1 MLKLNVYS
9 KEGKVVDEKTLPPEI
24 FEMKLNEEVIYEAV
38 RMYQANKRQGTVS
51 TKTRAEVRGGG
62 RKPWRQK
69 HTGRARAG
77 TRSSPI
83 WRGGGIVFGPKP
95 RDYYYRIPHKKLRL
109 ALLSAISY
117 KAKEGK
123 IILLSDLSFPE
134 PRTQKF
140 VGMLQALGLSSKK
153 RILFSPQK
161 LEPNVYLSG
170 RNIKNTNFTS
180 AKDLNVFDVVKTD
193 VMVFPLDGLEA
204 FMKRMQP
211 AVDESSKSEQTDTNS
226 IRAKDKKSN
235 QPENA
240 NSSSAKEKK

>member
-9 KEGKVVDEKTLPPEI
+9 KEGKVVNEKTLPPEI
-24 FEMKLNEEVIYEAV
+24 FEIKPNEEVIYEAV

-62 RKPWRQK
+62 KKPWRQK

-95 RDYYYRIPHKKLRL
+95 RDYYYRIPDKKLRL

-123 IILLSDLSFPE
+123 IILLSDLSFSE
-134 PRTQKF
+134 PRTRLF
-140 VGMLQALGLSSKK
+140 VAMLQVLGLSSKK

-161 LEPNVYLSG
+161 LEPNVYRSG

-180 AKDLNVFDVVKTD
+180 AKDLNVFDVVQTD

-204 FMKRMQP
+204 FIKRMQP
-211 AVDESSKSEQTDTNS
+211 TVDKNSKSDTSHQHEPPTRTTNT
-226 IRAKDKKSN
+226 
-235 QPENA
+235 
-240 NSSSAKEKK
+240 NSSSAQEKK